1 MSAKPRF
8 KEPPGVREPNSDKIG
23 LHKRPGPGDY
33 RPIDKPNYSNPYR
46 TPRRDHVGFGMS
58 TAARS
63 EVSGIVHG
71 AKPSTV
77 PGPGEYEAKP
87 QPIKGPGPI
96 SARDRFGGHD
106 DFRSRNET
114 GGVGPGAYEAPSYMI
129 KKTHNVT
136 TDLPYGADGST
147 ASREASVFA
156 SRSAPKSA

>member
-1 MSAKPRF
+1 
-8 KEPPGVREPNSDKIG
+8 
-23 LHKRPGPGDY
+23 
-33 RPIDKPNYSNPYR
+33 
-46 TPRRDHVGFGMS
+46 MS